1 MSVIAT
7 ALKHLIAAGVSGDD
21 LVRAVAEME
30 AVALAQLAAERPVED
45 TRSVSARRQARY
57 RERLAER
64 NAERNEASQSVT
76 GDAFVTVDPSPN
88 KSPPHPQKL
97 TPTPHTHEGR
107 AHDAPATPRAW
118 ACPTGV
124 DPSHWR
130 DFRANRRKKRLTDTE
145 TAYAAQLKL
154 IERFATADWP
164 PGRLVEKAAE
174 KGWGTI
180 VDPTEY
186 EDQGNGHR
194 TANHRQHRART
205 GSNGLLD
212 AVIDAERQDRFGP
225 RH

>member
-30 AVALAQLAAERPVED
+30 AVALAQIAAERPAED
-45 TRSVSARRQARY
+45 TRSVNARRQARY

-64 NAERNEASQSVT
+64 NAERNGASQTVT
-76 GDAFVTVDPSPN
+76 RDALVTLDPSPTKN
-88 KSPPHPQKL
+88 PPHPQKL
-97 TPTPHTHEGR
+97 TPTPHTHEGP
-107 AHDAPATPRAW
+107 APDAPATPRAW
-118 ACPTGV
+118 ACPDGV
-124 DPSHWR
+124 DPQHWQ
-130 DFRANRRKKRLTDTE
+130 DFRANRRKRRLTDTE
-145 TAYAAQLKL
+145 TAYRGQLKL
-154 IERFATADWP
+154 LAQFATAEWP
-164 PGRLVEKAAE
+164 PGRLVEKSAE

-186 EDQGNGHR
+186 EDQSNGHR
-194 TANHRQHRART
+194 PANHRQHRARS

-212 AVIDAERQDRFGP
+212 AVIDAERADRFGP